1 MELRQLDAYVKVYE
15 LRSFSR
21 TALEMFV
28 SQPSISAYINSL
40 EKELQTQLIYRSTK
54 EILPTKSGE
63 VFYEYAK
70 EMLSLRNKALVSMK
84 NLSDCTVGSS
94 IDILA
99 STVPAQY
106 ILPEILGAFHKLY
119 PNMVFN
125 VTQANTADVVDGI
138 LAHKGEIGFVGAQID
153 NQKCVYEYFMSEK
166 LLLVAP
172 CEQHSQ
178 DIKVTNI
185 ARLLCDEYF
194 VARKVGS
201 GTRLEYE
208 EFMRK
213 IGVNPNEL
221 KVSAYMNDTQSI
233 IQAVANG
240 LGLSFVSELAARNFI
255 RQELITPVGAGDLP
269 ERKFYIVL
277 KKDCPVVPAVDVFI
291 NFIRTYLRPP
301 KS

>member
-1 MELRQLDAYVKVYE
+1 MEFRQLGAYVKVYE

-21 TALEMFV
+21 TAQEMFV

-40 EKELQTQLIYRSTK
+40 EKELQTQLICRSTK
-54 EILPTKSGE
+54 EILPTKSGIL
-63 VFYEYAK
+63 FYEYAK
-70 EMLSLRNKALVSMK
+70 EMLSLHDKAIASMK
-84 NLSDCTVGSS
+84 SLSDCAVGS

-119 PNMVFN
+119 PNIIFN
-125 VTQANTADVVDGI
+125 VTQTNSTDVVSGI
-138 LAHKGEIGFVGAQID
+138 VAHKCEIGFVGTQID
-153 NQKCVYEYFMSEK
+153 NSKCIYEHFMSEK
-166 LLLVAP
+166 LLLIVP
-172 CEQHSQ
+172 CEPHFQ
-178 DIKVTNI
+178 DTMTANV
-185 ARLLCDEYF
+185 AQLLRSEHF
-194 VARKVGS
+194 VARKLGS

-208 EFMRK
+208 EFMKK
-213 IGVNPNEL
+213 IGVNPREL

-255 RQELITPVGAGDLP
+255 RQKLIISADIDELP

-277 KKDCPVVPAVDVFI
+277 KKGCPVVPAVDTFI
-291 NFIRTYLRPP
+291 KFIRTYFQ
-301 KS
+301 SQE